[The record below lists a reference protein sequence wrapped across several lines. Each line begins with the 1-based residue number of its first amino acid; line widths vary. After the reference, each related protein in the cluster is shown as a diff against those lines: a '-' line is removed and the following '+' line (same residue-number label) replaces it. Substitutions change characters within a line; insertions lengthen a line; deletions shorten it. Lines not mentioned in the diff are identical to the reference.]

1 MEHSDPAQTLQT
13 LLSKSLDLLDPAR
26 HGVLKSAIVRVQ
38 PSAGTPEVAEIQ
50 ALGHQALYALQD
62 QVKILQDQ
70 VENLPGKQAREV
82 ELKQRAQTLIQKGY
96 EESLRKLRLWLSTL
110 HDYDQSLQM
119 ALAEYDFDSWLQA
132 NLEYEWNERSREWIH
147 WVYKAAEIFKLNP
160 PPDPKLKFPP
170 APQLPV
176 PRSAGKEN
184 QPDNTPVWIATGVGW
199 LLGGPV
205 GAAVLGGASYLI
217 NRADPT
223 EPNQVP
229 PEPLVN
235 LERDLDILDWSQ
247 EAADQYLEQFRRRA
261 EAIIDDYI
269 PVAEPLIHPQIQVKA
284 IDIAHQ
290 KAQLEQAQQLVADLE
305 QVLSSLGGSEIAS

>member
-1 MEHSDPAQTLQT
+1 MENSDPAQTLQT

-38 PSAGTPEVAEIQ
+38 SSSAPPEFAEIK

-62 QVKILQDQ
+62 QVKVLQDQ
-70 VENLPGKQAREV
+70 VENQPGKQAREV

-96 EESLRKLRLWLSTL
+96 EESLKKLRLWLSSL

-119 ALAEYDFDSWLQA
+119 ALAEYDFDSWFQA

-147 WVYKAAEIFKLNP
+147 WVHKAAEIFKLNP

-199 LLGGPV
+199 LLGGPM

-217 NRADPT
+217 NRADSAETNPT
-223 EPNQVP
+223 P
-229 PEPLVN
+229 PEPLIN

-247 EAADQYLEQFRRRA
+247 AAAHQYLEQFRRRA

-269 PVAEPLIHPQIQVKA
+269 PTAEPLIHPQIQVKA
-284 IDIAHQ
+284 IDVAPQ
-290 KAQLEQAQQLVADLE
+290 KNQLEQTRALVQDLE
-305 QVLSSLGGSEIAS
+305 QVLTAFGESETA

>member
-1 MEHSDPAQTLQT
+1 MEHSDPAPTLQT
-13 LLSKSLDLLDPAR
+13 ILNKSLDLLDPAR

-38 PSAGTPEVAEIQ
+38 LSAEAPELAELN
-50 ALGHQALYALQD
+50 ALGHQTLYALGD

-70 VENLPGKQAREV
+70 VENQPRKQVREV

-96 EESLRKLRLWLSTL
+96 EESLTKLRLWLATL

-119 ALAEYDFDSWLQA
+119 ALAEYDFDSWFQA
-132 NLEYEWNERSREWIH
+132 NLEYDWNERSREWIH

-170 APQLPV
+170 APQFPV
-176 PRSAGKEN
+176 PRSAEKED
-184 QPDNTPVWIATGVGW
+184 QSDNTPVWIATGVGW

-217 NRADPT
+217 NRADSAETNPT
-223 EPNQVP
+223 P
-229 PEPLVN
+229 PDPLIN
-235 LERDLDILDWSQ
+235 LERDLDMLDWAQ
-247 EAADQYLEQFRRRA
+247 EAANQYLEQVRRRA

-269 PVAEPLIHPQIQVKA
+269 PAAEPLIHPQIQVKA
-284 IDIAHQ
+284 IDVAHL
-290 KAQLEQAQQLVADLE
+290 KTQLEQAQQLIQNLE
-305 QVLSSLGGSEIAS
+305 QVLAAFEESETE